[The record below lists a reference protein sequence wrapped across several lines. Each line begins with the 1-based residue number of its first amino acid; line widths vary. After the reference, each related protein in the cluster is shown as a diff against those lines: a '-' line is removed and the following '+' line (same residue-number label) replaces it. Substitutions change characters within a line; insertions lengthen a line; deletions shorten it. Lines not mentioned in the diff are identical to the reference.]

1 LGALTEALS
10 NWIKEILI
18 NGILSNFTNLFDYV
32 NEQVSG
38 VAGDIGITPMEWNSN
53 VFNMIQNLSETV
65 IMPIA
70 GIVLTFIMTYELIQ
84 MIIDKNNLHDL
95 DTWIFFKWVFKTFIA
110 IIVITNTWDIVM
122 GIFELAQNIVQTA
135 SGVISADTAIDISTV
150 IADMEDVLKEMD
162 VGELLGLWLQT
173 FVVQIIMKA
182 LGIAIFIITFGRML
196 EIYMVTSIAPIPMAT
211 MANREWGQMGQNYLK
226 SIIALAFQA
235 FMIIVCVGIYAALV
249 ENITLE
255 DDIMKSVWICLGY
268 TVLLCFTL
276 FKTGSLSKSLFSA
289 H

>member
-1 LGALTEALS
+1 MGALTEALS